1 VDARLGWPS
10 ESAAASPIAR
20 RQLAVRAAVVADT
33 HLRSGW
39 MRRLVLVPFT
49 AAALLALALGAAPA
63 SADPANRNTLSLTL
77 DCGGSGTFDAVF
89 ELSSADSFHLVST
102 SSNFVWK
109 SLSYVTSTGE
119 TGQIDRGIQGG
130 DHGDLVTCTYT
141 GPSSGNAY
149 VVTGFFTP

>member
-1 VDARLGWPS
+1 
-10 ESAAASPIAR
+10 
-20 RQLAVRAAVVADT
+20 
-33 HLRSGW
+33 

-63 SADPANRNTLSLTL
+63 SADPANQNTLSLTL
-77 DCGGSGTFDAVF
+77 DCGDSGTFDAVF

-109 SLSYVTSTGE
+109 SLSYVTPTGE
-119 TGQIDRGIQGG
+119 PGQIDRGIEGG
-130 DHGDLVTCTYT
+130 GHSDLVTCTYT
-141 GPSSGNAY
+141 GPASGNAY